1 MNRFDRFEHLAKTA
15 REERVPGLDVA
26 AAVRQRIAAEEPEE
40 VWVLAVFGAVSSTAA
55 VVATLLVAWCW
66 SAWTDPLSQFFAQMT
81 LVLQ

>member
-1 MNRFDRFEHLAKTA
+1 MNRFEQFEHLAKTA
-15 REERVPGLDVA
+15 REEKVPGLDVT
-26 AAVRQRIAAEEPEE
+26 AAVVQRIAAGESEA
-40 VWVLAVFGAVSSTAA
+40 VWVLAVFGSVSSTAA